1 MISEHDMV
9 VLTADMAVTSVRS
22 PRPELKA
29 GDVGTVVHIYRDG
42 EAYEVEF
49 SRMQGGAPFAL
60 VTVTADQVRPLGNR
74 DLFHVRELAA

>member
-9 VLTADMAVTSVRS
+9 VLTASL
-22 PRPELKA
+22 PQPKLQA
-29 GDVGTVVHIYRDG
+29 GDVGTVVHVYRDG

-49 SRMQGGAPFAL
+49 SPMQGGPPFAL
-60 VTVTADQVRPLGNR
+60 VTVTAGQVRPLGNR

>member
-9 VLTADMAVTSVRS
+9 VLTADIAVPTASL
-22 PRPELKA
+22 PHPQLQA
-29 GDVGTVVHIYRDG
+29 GDVGTVVHVYRQG

-49 SRMQGGAPFAL
+49 STMQGGAPFAL
-60 VTVTADQVRPLGNR
+60 VTLPANQVRPLGSR

>member
-9 VLTADMAVTSVRS
+9 VLTTTL
-22 PRPELKA
+22 PQPKLQA
-29 GDVGTVVHIYRDG
+29 GDVGTVVHVYREG

-49 SRMQGGAPFAL
+49 STMRGGAPFAL
-60 VTVTADQVRPLGNR
+60 ITVPADQIRPLGSR

>member
-9 VLTADMAVTSVRS
+9 VLTESL
-22 PRPELKA
+22 PQLKLQA
-29 GDVGTVVHIYRDG
+29 GDVGTVVHVYREG

-49 SRMQGGAPFAL
+49 STMQGGPPFAL
-60 VTVTADQVRPLGNR
+60 VTVSAVQVRPIGNR

>member
-9 VLTADMAVTSVRS
+9 VLTESLPQS
-22 PRPELKA
+22 KLQA
-29 GDVGTVVHIYRDG
+29 GDVGTVVHVYRGG

-49 SRMQGGAPFAL
+49 STMQGGPPFAL
-60 VTVTADQVRPLGNR
+60 VTVTSGQVRSLGNR

>member
-9 VLTADMAVTSVRS
+9 VLTESL
-22 PRPELKA
+22 PQPKLQA
-29 GDVGTVVHIYRDG
+29 GDVGTVVHVYREG

-49 SRMQGGAPFAL
+49 STMRGGAPFAL
-60 VTVTADQVRPLGNR
+60 VTVPAGQVRPIGSR

>member
-9 VLTADMAVTSVRS
+9 VLTVSL
-22 PRPELKA
+22 PQEKLQA
-29 GDVGTVVHIYRDG
+29 GDVGTVVHVYKKG

-49 SRMQGGAPFAL
+49 STMRGGPPFAL
-60 VTVTADQVRPLGNR
+60 VTLAADRVRPIGDR

>member
-9 VLTADMAVTSVRS
+9 VLTADIVVPTASL
-22 PRPELKA
+22 PHPQLQA
-29 GDVGTVVHIYRDG
+29 GDVGTVVHIYREG

-49 SRMQGGAPFAL
+49 STMQGGVPFAL
-60 VTVTADQVRPLGNR
+60 VTIPGDQIRPLGNR